1 MLRIPSPLSDEL
13 EATISTTIGC
23 LVQVHCELGPG
34 LLEKVYSRAVCLEL
48 AATGVPYES
57 QKEVPIYYRGELLCA
72 HRLDILVGDSLIL
85 ELKSVDRL
93 APLFEAQLRGHMR
106 AAKKKVG
113 LLVNFNV
120 PILPHGI
127 RRFVL

>member
-1 MLRIPSPLSDEL
+1 VR
-13 EATISTTIGC
+13 T
-23 LVQVHCELGPG
+23 
-34 LLEKVYSRAVCLEL
+34 
-48 AATGVPYES
+48 
-57 QKEVPIYYRGELLCA
+57 
-72 HRLDILVGDSLIL
+72 RLDILVGDSLIL

-93 APLFEAQLRGHMR
+93 APFEAQLRGHMR

>member
-1 MLRIPSPLSDEL
+1 
-13 EATISTTIGC
+13 
-23 LVQVHCELGPG
+23 VHCELGPG
-34 LLEKVYSRAVCLEL
+34 LLENVYSRAVCLEL
-48 AATGVPYES
+48 TATGIPYES
-57 QKEVPIYYRGELLCA
+57 QKGIPIYYRGELLCE
-72 HRLDILVGDSLIL
+72 HRLDILVDDSLIL

-93 APLFEAQLRGHMR
+93 APLFEAQIRGYMR